1 MVKHMGRGHLFKN
14 NFAMM
19 SMCKCKG
26 LVHHL
31 RSQIYI
37 LTLQQQSQQTHTLCD
52 GGWVSRFLGRDVAS
66 GADRHLDITFIW
78 IEVVEI
84 SYLVSVLFREAFS
97 HPYISF
103 FHLVV
108 NGFCVTSFRTFLKT
122 PYLPYIGGRGGI
134 KMASASAPSA
144 NEPAKTSL

>member
-1 MVKHMGRGHLFKN
+1 
-14 NFAMM
+14 MM

-52 GGWVSRFLGRDVAS
+52 GGKQIPTGRDVAS

-78 IEVVEI
+78 MEVVEI
-84 SYLVSVLFREAFS
+84 SYLVSVLFREVFS

-103 FHLVV
+103 FHLLV

-122 PYLPYIGGRGGI
+122 PYFPYIGGRGGI
-134 KMASASAPSA
+134 KMASASTPSA